1 MTTLIIPD
9 DHPNHRVLLR
19 RARRQS
25 ARSPSTSLPRR
36 RSHSH
41 SRRRPPRRPASHRS
55 SPSTSLSRSRSSVR
69 TANSSSRRACW
80 SLPRRRRW
88 RPLIAPLIARL
99 IARLIAPL
107 MLPPPC
113 TRRRRTLC
121 SATCPRSRYHPSS
134 AASPHQSNSSS
145 RSPTHNSP
153 SSPPMIM
160 THLIGG
166 MRCSASTRKHSSSR
180 CADGL

>member
-69 TANSSSRRACW
+69 TASFSSRRASW
-80 SLPRRRRW
+80 SSPRRRRW
-88 RPLIAPLIARL
+88 RPLIAPLIAHL
-99 IARLIAPL
+99 IATLIAPL
-107 MLPPPC
+107 IGTTEYTSDCASDCAPHHASDAPSPSAHVVAGLCVQRRARGAVTIHPPRLLRTSQ
-113 TRRRRTLC
+113 TRPAAHRRTTRL
-121 SATCPRSRYHPSS
+121 PRR
-134 AASPHQSNSSS
+134 Q
-145 RSPTHNSP
+145 
-153 SSPPMIM
+153 
-160 THLIGG
+160 
-166 MRCSASTRKHSSSR
+166 
-180 CADGL
+180 